1 MDSKA
6 AASVAVTVAVGAE
19 ATGIAAFKC
28 SSLTR
33 LLLLLT
39 PSLYASHT
47 LRAYEMKHEYGKKW
61 CKQLS

>member
-28 SSLTR
+28 SSLMR

-47 LRAYEMKHEYGKKW
+47 LRAHE
-61 CKQLS
+61 